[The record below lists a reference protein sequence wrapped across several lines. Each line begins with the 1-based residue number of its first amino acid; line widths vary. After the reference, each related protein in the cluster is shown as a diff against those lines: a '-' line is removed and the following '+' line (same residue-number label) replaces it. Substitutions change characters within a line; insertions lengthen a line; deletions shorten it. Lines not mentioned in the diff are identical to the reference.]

1 MGNRS
6 RYVREGGGFR
16 KSSHEGRIR
25 TVNRQR
31 MRGKWDTD
39 REKEWEEKGNEFKG
53 GIDRER
59 GKGEIEHVGK
69 GRIEG

>member
-6 RYVREGGGFR
+6 GYVREGGGFR

-39 REKEWEEKGNEFKG
+39 RERKNGKRKEMNLKG
-53 GIDRER
+53 GR
-59 GKGEIEHVGK
+59 
-69 GRIEG
+69 

>member
-6 RYVREGGGFR
+6 GYVREGGGFR

-31 MRGKWDTD
+31 MRGKWVQI
-39 REKEWEEKGNEFKG
+39 EKERMG
-53 GIDRER
+53 RER
-59 GKGEIEHVGK
+59 E
-69 GRIEG
+69 